1 MMGQRVQ
8 SSGSRGP
15 EGCGSGGR
23 GSPLAVCAARSPQ
36 SPGPNRGNSVH
47 AAEAADFRTL
57 GTLHSPGAWWAPP
70 HNVLSL
76 KPPPRSQ
83 ATRRATRRFPE
94 GHDHHGPRKAGPA
107 SCLLARCSGRC
118 SPRTGFGGLR
128 LVCQASRPPRPPSSL
143 GLVSVKGGAQLQ
155 WEGNPKHNPKLSSGF
170 LLWLW
175 VIINH
180 FALVSHLYN
189 ENNSLTSSTN
199 RF

>member
-1 MMGQRVQ
+1 MGQRVQ
-8 SSGSRGP
+8 SGGSRGL

-128 LVCQASRPPRPPSSL
+128 LVCQASRPPRPRAL
-143 GLVSVKGGAQLQ
+143 GSCPRPAPFRCVRAPTIDWNRPVFTQRRALQTVS
-155 WEGNPKHNPKLSSGF
+155 W
-170 LLWLW
+170 
-175 VIINH
+175 IIIC
-180 FALVSHLYN
+180 V
-189 ENNSLTSSTN
+189 
-199 RF
+199 